1 MIIRRA
7 ETKTFPIL
15 NCYGGTGAVVC
26 REVLADYDRTTAG
39 FTLVHDDTLAP
50 GVSVGEHRHVGD
62 EEVYVILEGE
72 GEMVVD
78 GVVYAVGPGDVC
90 VTRHGKTHG
99 IIRHTCGLHSTYWRT
114 CRRCGRRPTRRGNE
128 CGPVLSGPT
137 A

>member
-7 ETKTFPIL
+7 ETKTFPIP
-15 NCYGGTGAVVC
+15 NCHGGTGAVVC
-26 REVLADYDRTTAG
+26 REVLADYDRATAG

-90 VTRHGKTHG
+90 VTRDGETHG
-99 IIRHTCGLHSTYWRT
+99 ITNTGAGALRVLVVGAALGSAART
-114 CRRCGRRPTRRGNE
+114 
-128 CGPVLSGPT
+128 VL
-137 A
+137 